1 MQEWLRAVAGGP
13 GGRAADVTVSGS
25 CSPGL
30 PAASGRG
37 CREKNHLL
45 LRSCLAS
52 GQSVFLETRVCV
64 NHHQGAAVCAYR
76 GHHRNLSPKLWVPG
90 AAARLQWAP

>member
-30 PAASGRG
+30 PTASGRG

-52 GQSVFLETRVCV
+52 GQSVFLETRGLCE
-64 NHHQGAAVCAYR
+64 
-76 GHHRNLSPKLWVPG
+76 PPPG
-90 AAARLQWAP
+90 GSSMRLQGSPQKPLT